1 VAKSKDKPRC
11 SGITSS
17 GKRCSHTV
25 SNPGDLCHSHHPD
38 KAERRREIASQGGR
52 LSRKGNPAEEIVD
65 LRHELRSVANAV
77 KEGKLTTARGA
88 VVAQVLGVLLR
99 TFEQQRKQAEF
110 DDLERRLTEVERM
123 HARKRDTPTS
133 DSAFDVGGGWVR

>member
-1 VAKSKDKPRC
+1 VPKKGSEKPRC

-38 KAERRREIASQGGR
+38 KAERRREIASQGGK

-65 LRHELRSVANAV
+65 LRHELRSVADEV
-77 KEGKLTTARGA
+77 KRGKLTTARGA

-99 TFEQQRKQAEF
+99 TFEQQRRQAEH
-110 DDLERRLTEVERM
+110 DELRKEVEELK
-123 HARKRDTPTS
+123 ARFATRTLEN
-133 DSAFDVGGGWVR
+133 DSVYGSGYWSR